1 MRSDGGNLVNRS
13 GWNGDEKVNHD
24 VGYSN
29 DGDDHSDDG
38 ADDNCNKHNDD
49 DNDECDQIEEAC

>member
-13 GWNGDEKVNHD
+13 GWNGDEKVNRD
-24 VGYSN
+24 VGYSD

-49 DNDECDQIEEAC
+49 DNDECDQI

>member
-13 GWNGDEKVNHD
+13 GWNGDEKVNRD
-24 VGYSN
+24 VGYSD

-38 ADDNCNKHNDD
+38 ADDNCNKHIDD